1 MLSGLIAGGI
11 TGAFLGLLGG
21 GGSIVAVPALVYI
34 LGLSAKAAIGTSL
47 VVVGAA
53 SLLAAWNYYL
63 NRSVVVPLAISF
75 GFSGVAGS
83 LVGSKIAQL
92 IPDSIQLYMFAATMA
107 IVALLLMK
115 PQHAQEE
122 VSDGR
127 ESANWP
133 VLAIGVA
140 AGILTGILGVGGGF
154 IIVPVLVLSLR
165 LPLLKAVGT
174 SLLIIGLNS
183 IAGSISY
190 LPYLQLDFSIA
201 VFAVATLVF
210 SVLGARLASV
220 IPQERLRGAFAFS
233 LICVSIFMFV
243 KQY

>member
-75 GFSGVAGS
+75 GFAGAAGS
-83 LVGSKIAQL
+83 LVGSKIAQF
-92 IPDSIQLYMFAATMA
+92 IPDSIQLYMFATTMA

-115 PQHAQEE
+115 PQYAQEE

-127 ESANWP
+127 KSANWP
-133 VLAIGVA
+133 VLAIGVS

-210 SVLGARLASV
+210 AVLGARLARV